1 MVKKQKTASGRTTR
15 RISKD
20 ISLDVKRLRNMLS
33 AIESEPERYDRVLE
47 NPKEQLLEFGID
59 VRDYGSEVLPPE
71 MIVNEILVMIQQVV
85 EGGLLERIKSLVKV
99 VEATSYSQHTET
111 SYEYNFDNSSETDY
125 KYESHTGTER
135 GTCSETTTG
144 KATSK
149 DTTFGGLSP
158 AVVSEML
165 RGPLISDL
173 AINQITTQVERTLH
187 YAATKTELIR

>member
-1 MVKKQKTASGRTTR
+1 MAKKQKTASGRTTK

-33 AIESEPERYDRVLE
+33 AIESEPERYECVLE

-59 VRDYGSEVLPPE
+59 IEDYGSDVLPPE
-71 MIVNEILVMIQQVV
+71 SIVDEILVMIQQVV
-85 EGGLLERIKSLVKV
+85 EGGLLERIMSLVKV
-99 VEATSYSQHTET
+99 VEATSYSQRTET

-173 AINQITTQVERTLH
+173 AIDQITTQVERTLH